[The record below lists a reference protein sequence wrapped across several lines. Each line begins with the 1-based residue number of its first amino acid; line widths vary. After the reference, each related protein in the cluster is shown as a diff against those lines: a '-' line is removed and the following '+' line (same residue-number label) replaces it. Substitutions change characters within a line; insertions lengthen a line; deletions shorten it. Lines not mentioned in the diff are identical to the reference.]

1 MATLIITRVK
11 YPRNDTI
18 EYEYENIDNLLK
30 ELKQMIFDKKIN
42 KNDIIRIEVEEND
55 TIKG

>member
-42 KNDIIRIEVEEND
+42 KNDIIRIEVEENE
-55 TIKG
+55 IL

>member
-30 ELKQMIFDKKIN
+30 ELKQMIFDKKI
-42 KNDIIRIEVEEND
+42 IRIEVEEND
-55 TIKG
+55 AIKG